1 MIIIHELIFVMMNEH
16 SARKGLEMISVSVG
30 GNTARSCP
38 AEISCNSRQ
47 NRVSGA
53 LNSERSFL
61 SAHLLR
67 VDENMQMLGIGS

>member
-1 MIIIHELIFVMMNEH
+1 
-16 SARKGLEMISVSVG
+16 MISVSVG
-30 GNTARSCP
+30 GNTLRSCP

-53 LNSERSFL
+53 INSERSFL
-61 SAHLLR
+61 LAHLLR